1 VAQRVLLHV
10 GLPKSGTTFLQSVLA
25 ANKDRLAAEHGLL
38 FPGRDWKD
46 QVRAARDV
54 REMRGH
60 NARTRAMSRGAWKR
74 LAREINAW
82 PTDAVISMEWLCQA
96 KPHQIQRIV
105 DDVAPARVEVV
116 LTVRDLG
123 RRIPASWQES
133 VLNENMWSWREFL
146 DEITAED
153 PPGVAPEDAP
163 PRRFWK
169 MHDTAAHLRRWTT
182 VLPTDHA
189 HVVTV
194 PPGDAPRSA
203 LWDRFCEV
211 LGVEADG
218 LSTAVERSN
227 ESLDL
232 AATEMVRRLNLR
244 FREAGVSRKGIVAQQ
259 LAKAGLS
266 RRESLQP
273 RATLPAEL
281 HGWLQHRADAEIAG
295 IRAAGAHVVG
305 DLDDLVPDLS
315 RHVGGRQPEELADAD
330 LLDAALDALVISVQG
345 HADSMRDHARALERT
360 EKKLDRLVEREERLR
375 SQLEQ
380 WRAHPLRSAAR
391 SRWRR
396 ATQDPS
402 RTPS

>member
-1 VAQRVLLHV
+1 VAQRVFLHV

-25 ANKDRLAAEHGLL
+25 TNKDRLAGEHGVL

-46 QVRAARDV
+46 QVRAVRDV

-82 PTDAVISMEWLCQA
+82 PTHAVISMEWLCQA
-96 KPHQIQRIV
+96 KVDQIQRIV
-105 DDVAPARVEVV
+105 DDLAPARVEVV

-146 DEITAED
+146 DEISADD
-153 PPGVAPEDAP
+153 PPGVPSEDAP

-182 VLPTDHA
+182 VLPADQA
-189 HVVTV
+189 HVVVV
-194 PPGDAPRSA
+194 PAPDAPRSE
-203 LWDRFCEV
+203 LWHRFCEV
-211 LGVEADG
+211 LGIEADG
-218 LSTAVERSN
+218 LSSTAERSN

-244 FREAGVSRKGIVAQQ
+244 LQEAGVSRKGIVAQQ

-266 RRESLQP
+266 RRASLQP

-281 HGWLQHRADAEIAG
+281 HGWLTQRADA
-295 IRAAGAHVVG
+295 
-305 DLDDLVPDLS
+305 
-315 RHVGGRQPEELADAD
+315 
-330 LLDAALDALVISVQG
+330 
-345 HADSMRDHARALERT
+345 
-360 EKKLDRLVEREERLR
+360 
-375 SQLEQ
+375 
-380 WRAHPLRSAAR
+380 
-391 SRWRR
+391 
-396 ATQDPS
+396 
-402 RTPS
+402 